1 MTKDTEKTT
10 IALEGNTLA
19 TLLKAKRADE
29 GLSDV
34 INRLAETKV
43 EALRQRGQREITT
56 SDGRKIFVRIEQDKC
71 AGAESCVQVAPKVF
85 SLDVRQL
92 GWGRK
97 GDKPLEMKE
106 VAERTVDS
114 ETIVIAAVSCP
125 YRAIYVKDVT
135 TGEELAGYP

>member
-1 MTKDTEKTT
+1 MTKDVEKATVT
-10 IALEGNTLA
+10 LGDSTLA

-29 GLSDV
+29 DLSDV
-34 INRLAETKV
+34 ISRLAETKV
-43 EALRQRGQREITT
+43 QALQQRGQMEITT
-56 SDGRKIFVRIEQDKC
+56 SDGRRIFVRIEQSKC
-71 AGAESCVQVAPKVF
+71 AGAESCVQVAPTVF

-92 GWGRK
+92 GWGRR
-97 GDKPLEMKE
+97 GDKPLEMKA

-125 YRAIYVKDVT
+125 YRAIYVKDAS

>member
-1 MTKDTEKTT
+1 MTKEFEKKEITLEEKT
-10 IALEGNTLA
+10 LER
-19 TLLKAKRADE
+19 LLKARRADE
-29 GLSDV
+29 NLSDV

-43 EALRQRGQREITT
+43 QALQQRGEREIVT
-56 SDGRKIFVRIEQDKC
+56 SDGRKIFVRIEQTKC
-71 AGAESCVQVAPKVF
+71 AGAESCVQVAPTVF

-114 ETIVIAAVSCP
+114 ETVIIAAVSCP
-125 YRAIYVKDVT
+125 YRAIYVKDAST
-135 TGEELAGYP
+135 DEELAGYP